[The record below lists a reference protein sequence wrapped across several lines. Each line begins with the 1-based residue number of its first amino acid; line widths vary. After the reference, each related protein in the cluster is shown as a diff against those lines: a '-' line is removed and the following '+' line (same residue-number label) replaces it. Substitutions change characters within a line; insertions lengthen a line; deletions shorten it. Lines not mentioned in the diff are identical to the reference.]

1 MSALGH
7 QPLSP
12 LDGRYQSA
20 MGDLPE
26 YFSEAALN
34 RERVHVEIEWVIA
47 LTAAGF
53 AGVSALS
60 PDTISKLR
68 SVVTNFGETQLRQI
82 ADYEAVTKHDVKAVE
97 YFVRD
102 VLCENG
108 LESLVELVHF
118 GCTSEDINNVSYAL
132 LTKMPCT
139 MSGHQR

>member
-1 MSALGH
+1 
-7 QPLSP
+7 
-12 LDGRYQSA
+12 

-68 SVVTNFGETQLRQI
+68 SVVTNFG
-82 ADYEAVTKHDVKAVE
+82 
-97 YFVRD
+97 
-102 VLCENG
+102 
-108 LESLVELVHF
+108 
-118 GCTSEDINNVSYAL
+118 
-132 LTKMPCT
+132 
-139 MSGHQR
+139 